1 MKRYAPKHTRW
12 LFTGPVVL
20 LLLTLILSA
29 CNPDV
34 GGGRSGSPTASA
46 QHGNVHM
53 IPTPGIQ
60 LGRQPCPNEVKD
72 LAHWKGIV
80 GIDSTQTVEGVLCGF
95 LMGVPTLQA
104 VVKVRSSSMDRLLDI
119 HVYTS
124 ITSTKPT
131 QIFSP
136 KGLLHGDAAVSNY
149 NTLMTAQA
157 DPNSSQNKGVPVA
170 QLQTDLYRE
179 FKWSDSAGTLI
190 QVAFP
195 GIYPD
200 LTRYQAEFE
209 QGQINTGQGYQQ
221 WSLSALT
228 TAQYFAEFVLM
239 WDPEAPTTVV
249 SGGGAHDAMA
259 VILVKNPSAGGE
271 TIRVSLSRLELNTNG
286 GIWEVTSIE
295 TPGMSITSPQD
306 DYCGVGS
313 QPYGYRP
320 YHAHHRAVELY
331 DQYSICSESPWDNP
345 GRDRC
350 ALRLCWKRCDCCDR
364 HGESPLEWLVLTHP
378 MAPRRACHLLGDQA
392 ASGRLAAPGNLSFL
406 QRIST

>member
-1 MKRYAPKHTRW
+1 MTEEVETEMKRYAPKHMRW

-20 LLLTLILSA
+20 LLLALMLCA

-34 GGGRSGSPTASA
+34 GGGRSGSSTASV
-46 QHGNVHM
+46 QHGNAHT

-60 LGRQPCPNEVKD
+60 LGRQPCPNAVKD

-80 GIDSTQTVEGVLCGF
+80 GIDSTQTVEEVLCGF
-95 LMGVPTLQA
+95 LVGVPTLQA

-119 HVYTS
+119 HVYTAIS
-124 ITSTKPT
+124 STKPT
-131 QIFSP
+131 QIFSLR
-136 KGLLHGDAAVSNY
+136 GLLHGDAAVSNY
-149 NTLMTAQA
+149 NTLMTAQV
-157 DPNSSQNKGVPVA
+157 DPNSSQNKGRPVA
-170 QLQTDLYRE
+170 QRQTDLYRE
-179 FKWSDSAGTLI
+179 FKWSDSAGTLV

-221 WSLSALT
+221 WRLSAVT

-239 WDPEAPTTVV
+239 WDPDAPATVL

-295 TPGMSITSPQD
+295 TPGMSITAPQSAEHLTSP
-306 DYCGVGS
+306 VTVTGS
-313 QPYGYRP
+313 TGALAGKMTTITVLDHDRTDIGHVMLTSGQSSFTTSIPY
-320 YHAHHRAVELY
+320 
-331 DQYSICSESPWDNP
+331 
-345 GRDRC
+345 
-350 ALRLCWKRCDCCDR
+350 
-364 HGESPLEWLVLTHP
+364 
-378 MAPRRACHLLGDQA
+378 A
-392 ASGRLAAPGNLSFL
+392 ASLPGTTQEGIVALYASPGNGAIAATVMVKVLLSG
-406 QRIST
+406 

>member
-60 LGRQPCPNEVKD
+60 LGRQPCPDEVKD
-72 LAHWKGIV
+72 LAHWKGMV
-80 GIDSTQTVEGVLCGF
+80 GLDSTQTVEEVLCGF

-119 HVYTS
+119 HVYTA
-124 ITSTKPT
+124 ITSTHPT
-131 QIFSP
+131 PIFSL
-136 KGLLHGDAAVSNY
+136 KRLLHGDAVVSNY
-149 NTLMTAQA
+149 NTLMTAQV

-179 FKWSDSAGTLI
+179 FKWSDRAGTLI

-221 WSLSALT
+221 WRLSALT

-271 TIRVSLSRLELNTNG
+271 TIRVALSRLELNTNG

-295 TPGMSITSPQD
+295 TPGLSITSPQNVQHLTSPVTVTGSKGALAGKMTTIAVLD
-306 DYCGVGS
+306 HDRLDVGHVTLTTGQS
-313 QPYGYRP
+313 SFTSSIPY
-320 YHAHHRAVELY
+320 
-331 DQYSICSESPWDNP
+331 
-345 GRDRC
+345 
-350 ALRLCWKRCDCCDR
+350 
-364 HGESPLEWLVLTHP
+364 
-378 MAPRRACHLLGDQA
+378 A
-392 ASGRLAAPGNLSFL
+392 ASLPGTTQEGIVALYVSSGNGVIAATVMVKVLLSG
-406 QRIST
+406 

>member
-1 MKRYAPKHTRW
+1 MKRYAPKHRRW

-131 QIFSP
+131 QIFSL
-136 KGLLHGDAAVSNY
+136 KGLLHGDASVSNY
-149 NTLMTAQA
+149 NTLMTAQV

-179 FKWSDSAGTLI
+179 FKWSDSAGTLV

-221 WSLSALT
+221 WRLSALT

-239 WDPEAPTTVV
+239 WDPDAPATVV
-249 SGGGAHDAMA
+249 SGGSAHDAMA
-259 VILVKNPSAGGE
+259 VILVKNPSPGGE

-295 TPGMSITSPQD
+295 TPGLSITSPQNAQHLTSPVTVTGSKGAFPGKMTTIAVLD
-306 DYCGVGS
+306 HDRMDVGHVTLTTGQS
-313 QPYGYRP
+313 SFTSSIPY
-320 YHAHHRAVELY
+320 
-331 DQYSICSESPWDNP
+331 
-345 GRDRC
+345 
-350 ALRLCWKRCDCCDR
+350 
-364 HGESPLEWLVLTHP
+364 
-378 MAPRRACHLLGDQA
+378 A
-392 ASGRLAAPGNLSFL
+392 ASLPGTTQEGIVALYVSSGNGVIAATVMVKVLLSG
-406 QRIST
+406 